1 MMENTFGN
9 HQKLVWISGVFYLFL
24 DDFQNY
30 FTSCQ
35 AIFLFKMFGLA
46 YKKTSEMKE
55 LAPNKK
61 PWKSQPTTP
70 KNKKVRANQKS
81 AAGSEN
87 KSRLSPKSAHI
98 RHDMS

>member
-9 HQKLVWISGVFYLFL
+9 HQIFLDLFL

-30 FTSCQ
+30 FTPCQ

-55 LAPNKK
+55 SAPNKK
-61 PWKSQPTTP
+61 TLKISTHNSQ
-70 KNKKVRANQKS
+70 KQKS
-81 AAGSEN
+81 
-87 KSRLSPKSAHI
+87 
-98 RHDMS
+98 